1 MPREKRVSM
10 SNSERHKKWRAANP
24 EKDLLAQIRR
34 NMHQKE
40 KRKSDAQY
48 NLIWREK
55 DRIRKQKH
63 RLATKAKAL
72 QQV

>member
-1 MPREKRVSM
+1 MPREKGIVM
-10 SNSERHKKWRAANP
+10 SNSERHKKWKAANP
-24 EKDLLAQIRR
+24 EKVLLAQIRR

-63 RLATKAKAL
+63 R
-72 QQV
+72 